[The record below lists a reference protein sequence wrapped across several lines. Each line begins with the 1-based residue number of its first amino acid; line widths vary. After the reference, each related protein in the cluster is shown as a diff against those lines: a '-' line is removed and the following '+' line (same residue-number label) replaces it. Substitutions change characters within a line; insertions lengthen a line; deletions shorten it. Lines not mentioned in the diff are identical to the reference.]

1 MKKHS
6 KRLPEGLRFGP
17 LFDEAEVEMVSE
29 VVRSGRLT
37 QFSSSLVTEFEDAFA
52 AYVEA
57 TAAIAVNSGTAALHT
72 ALAAAGIGLGDE
84 VIVPAFTFIG
94 TVGPILQQQAVP
106 VFTDIDPQTFCISV
120 EDAARKI
127 TPKTK
132 AILAVDM
139 FGHPADLDPLREL
152 AAEHS
157 LVLIEDACQAHGAK
171 YKGARV
177 GNLADLTCFSFYES
191 KNMTTG
197 EGGMITTGNER
208 LAQLCRM
215 IRHQGEENWGIIKRL
230 GFNYRMPALQ
240 AALGVV
246 QIKKLDKFN
255 EMRRERAAIY
265 TKALSDLDLQLP
277 GENPDVWSVF
287 HVYSFLLPR
296 RLAERRDEI
305 VQHLREERVPVGVA
319 YPRPLYASPVF
330 AHLEG
335 PFECPVTEDVCSRV
349 ITLPTL
355 QSIPVK
361 IAETIGEI
369 TRDVL
374 LEYME

>member
-57 TAAIAVNSGTAALHT
+57 PAAIAVNSGTAALHT

-152 AAEHS
+152 DAEHS
-157 LVLIEDACQAHGAK
+157 LVLIEDA
-171 YKGARV
+171 
-177 GNLADLTCFSFYES
+177 
-191 KNMTTG
+191 
-197 EGGMITTGNER
+197 
-208 LAQLCRM
+208 
-215 IRHQGEENWGIIKRL
+215 
-230 GFNYRMPALQ
+230 
-240 AALGVV
+240 
-246 QIKKLDKFN
+246 
-255 EMRRERAAIY
+255 
-265 TKALSDLDLQLP
+265 
-277 GENPDVWSVF
+277 
-287 HVYSFLLPR
+287 
-296 RLAERRDEI
+296 
-305 VQHLREERVPVGVA
+305 
-319 YPRPLYASPVF
+319 
-330 AHLEG
+330 
-335 PFECPVTEDVCSRV
+335 
-349 ITLPTL
+349 
-355 QSIPVK
+355 
-361 IAETIGEI
+361 
-369 TRDVL
+369 
-374 LEYME
+374 